1 MIDYLADVQPL
12 ESKLSDSEICA
23 HLSSRTAKAI
33 PCSQARIVLQ
43 ESGAVVEDPIS
54 RSRSGALVQ
63 HYSSLAEGEEKSL
76 LGWAIAHIWSGEE
89 ISTNVYPR
97 SIQFDTVLSGLPD
110 ALSDVVA
117 AVVNL
122 GEGRPTPTVTE
133 SDVAAARESYN
144 AIVADEQRMQGIDQL
159 RAEIDNVW
167 INPAVSDGVSTAD
180 EVRAAIKAGL

>member
-12 ESKLSDSEICA
+12 EPLSDAQIAS

-33 PCSQARIVLQ
+33 PCSDARIVLQ
-43 ESGAVVEDPIS
+43 ESGAVIEDPIS

-89 ISTNVYPR
+89 ISANVYPR

-110 ALSDVVA
+110 ALSDVVES
-117 AVVNL
+117 VVNL
-122 GEGRPTPTVTE
+122 GGGRPTPTVTK
-133 SDVAAARESYN
+133 SDVADARESYN
-144 AIVADEQRMQGIDQL
+144 AIVADEQRMQGIEKL
-159 RAEIDNVW
+159 RAEIENNW
-167 INPAVSDGVSTAD
+167 INSAISDGVSSAD
-180 EVRAAIKAGL
+180 EVRQLIKAGL